1 MENLALKSG
10 FEAVFD
16 LKLICLTNYTP
27 QNLLTMIYPIKLPN
41 WYHQGS
47 SWMSKK
53 LSAGLLVEPISLS
66 RLKMAKINY
75 FSNEIQLSLNH
86 TQSEIFEI
94 LGVEKQMFI
103 SCGQDEPLRSPQK
116 VYFSCVI
123 SIYFVSFFYE
133 HPVVR
138 SWMLMSDRYN

>member
-1 MENLALKSG
+1 
-10 FEAVFD
+10 
-16 LKLICLTNYTP
+16 
-27 QNLLTMIYPIKLPN
+27 
-41 WYHQGS
+41 
-47 SWMSKK
+47 MSYKP
-53 LSAGLLVEPISLS
+53 LVGPLVEPFSQG

-94 LGVEKQMFI
+94 LVVDKQMFI
-103 SCGQDEPLRSPQK
+103 SCGQDEHLRSPQK

-133 HPVVR
+133 HPVD
-138 SWMLMSDRYN
+138 SH